1 MRLIAGCMIS
11 PIRLYIVSTNFVD
24 KIWNLPPDCFKLNT
38 VNTVNSEILLKAK
51 YEIFWAQE
59 TVFQEI

>member
-1 MRLIAGCMIS
+1 MIS

-51 YEIFWAQE
+51 YIFIYEIFWAQE